1 MGLYRSTTKDLSVDI
16 AKKTANVA
24 VGAVVNGG
32 VSPLDVVGLV
42 VDVGSLCWK
51 AHEYVQHKSIV
62 QKKLAVCL
70 EEYCETGYLEV
81 ISTTDEAQ
89 PTTWCTTP
97 KFREANIIHQVYP
110 DIERYLSHGDFTDQE
125 LESLGFNSSVTIY
138 SDKSVCNRL
147 GKLMDR
153 LSASCTRY
161 GIRDY
166 TKTDAHKRTAIVS
179 AMQMAAIALENAFL
193 AEKERQNRGET
204 PSVVPV
210 LGRILGIAA
219 LCGITEIG
227 LPEIRESLDYRRLS

>member
-1 MGLYRSTTKDLSVDI
+1 MALSIGFNTSNSRTKDLSAGI
-16 AKKTANVA
+16 AKETVKIV
-24 VGAVVNGG
+24 VGAVASGG
-32 VSPLDVVGLV
+32 VSPAA
-42 VDVGSLCWK
+42 LCWK
-51 AHEYVQHKSIV
+51 AVAYIRHKSTV

-70 EEYCETGYLEV
+70 EEYRETGYLEV
-81 ISTTDEAQ
+81 INATDEAQ

-125 LESLGFNSSVTIY
+125 LELLGFNWTVTIY
-138 SDKSVCNRL
+138 ADKAVCKGL
-147 GKLMDR
+147 GELMYR

-161 GIRDY
+161 GVRDY
-166 TKTDAHKRTAIVS
+166 TKTDAHKRIANVS

-193 AEKERQNRGET
+193 AEGERRKRGET
-204 PSVVPV
+204 ATVVPV

-227 LPEIRESLDYRRLS
+227 LPEIRESLDCRRLL